1 MPLRI
6 VLVLLLT
13 AVPVP
18 GFAHMILNGPHGGEV
33 EDATPGPNLHIETVV
48 KGSTVTVYLS
58 DFNETA
64 ISATGVAGKIIVL
77 ANEKK
82 DYFNLAPSGPNAL
95 TGQGNF
101 HGHSGDEGA
110 GHADRLRTGAE
121 GSFLVSTPAVTFL

>member
-18 GFAHMILNGPHGGEV
+18 GFAHMILNGPPGGEV

-95 TGQGNF
+95 TGQGTF
-101 HGHSGDEGA
+101 TATPEMKALVTLTVSGQEQKA
-110 GHADRLRTGAE
+110 LF
-121 GSFLVSTPAVTFL
+121 SFLHPQ

>member
-6 VLVLLLT
+6 VLVLLLA

-95 TGQGNF
+95 TGQGTF
-101 HGHSGDEGA
+101 TATPEMKALVTLTVSGQEQKA
-110 GHADRLRTGAE
+110 LF
-121 GSFLVSTPAVTFL
+121 SF

>member
-6 VLVLLLT
+6 VLVLLLA

-95 TGQGNF
+95 TGQGTF
-101 HGHSGDEGA
+101 TATPEMKALVTLTVSGQEQKA
-110 GHADRLRTGAE
+110 LFSYLH
-121 GSFLVSTPAVTFL
+121 PQ

>member
-95 TGQGNF
+95 TGQGTF
-101 HGHSGDEGA
+101 TATPEMKALVTLTVSGQEQKA
-110 GHADRLRTGAE
+110 LF
-121 GSFLVSTPAVTFL
+121 SFLHPQ

>member
-6 VLVLLLT
+6 LVALLLA
-13 AVPVP
+13 AVPVQ

-33 EDATPGPNLHIETVV
+33 EDASPGPNLHIETVV

-64 ISATGVAGKIIVL
+64 ISATGVTGKIIVL

-82 DYFNLAPSGPNAL
+82 DYFSLAPSGSNAL
-95 TGQGNF
+95 TGQGTF
-101 HGHSGDEGA
+101 TATPEMKALVTLTVSGQEQKA
-110 GHADRLRTGAE
+110 LFSYLH
-121 GSFLVSTPAVTFL
+121 PQ

>member
-6 VLVLLLT
+6 VLVLLLA

-95 TGQGNF
+95 TGQGTF
-101 HGHSGDEGA
+101 TATPEMKALVTLTVSGQEQKA
-110 GHADRLRTGAE
+110 LF
-121 GSFLVSTPAVTFL
+121 SFLHPQ

>member
-6 VLVLLLT
+6 YLAVLLAAL
-13 AVPVP
+13 PVP

-33 EDATPGPNLHIETVV
+33 EDGNPGPNLHIETVV

-58 DFNETA
+58 DWNEKA
-64 ISATGVAGKIIVL
+64 ISASGVTGKIVVL

-82 DYFNLAPSGPNAL
+82 DYFSLAPSGANSL

-101 HGHSGDEGA
+101 TAGPDMKALVTLTISGQEQKA
-110 GHADRLRTGAE
+110 LFSALH
-121 GSFLVSTPAVTFL
+121 PQ